1 MIPEK
6 IRQRQRAELA
16 AIHRLDAAGY
26 PQFRRNARP
35 ASL

>member
-6 IRQRQRAELA
+6 IRQRQRSELA

-26 PQFRRNARP
+26 TVEG
-35 ASL
+35 